1 MNNIKISNEVVFSVF
16 FMMVV
21 IFVLLSFQKYFLNMD
36 YPIFAETSC
45 DPKKE
50 QCFVGY
56 CDPEYEECSGI
67 VEEDIFYYK
76 KIKRLANYIPL
87 CDPEDDSCTAATC
100 ATYETK
106 CVQILCNLEDEESEC
121 FSSSINE

>member
-1 MNNIKISNEVVFSVF
+1 MGKTKYLRDVLALFEKSPIVNYDSIKRIIYGKKKAGNYTKKL
-16 FMMVV
+16 
-21 IFVLLSFQKYFLNMD
+21 IYVLLSK
-36 YPIFAETSC
+36 
-45 DPKKE
+45 
-50 QCFVGY
+50 G
-56 CDPEYEECSGI
+56 
-67 VEEDIFYYK
+67 